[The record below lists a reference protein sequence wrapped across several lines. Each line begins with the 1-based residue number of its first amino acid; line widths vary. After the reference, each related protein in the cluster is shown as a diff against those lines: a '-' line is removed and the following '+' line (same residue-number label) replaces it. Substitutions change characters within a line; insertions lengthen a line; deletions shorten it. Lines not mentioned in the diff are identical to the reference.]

1 MREIGLKLRNFLAM
15 RPIFSE
21 SYQTLVNIGYPLH
34 NPQDNHVTKRSL
46 IYSTKWGNGKG
57 RVKGG
62 GGYAMQG
69 SIGAKRKPLED
80 LNTCSD

>member
-62 GGYAMQG
+62 GGVMPC
-69 SIGAKRKPLED
+69 RVL
-80 LNTCSD
+80 